1 MKIYYTLGENVKFCY
16 QRREIQT
23 DSDVTRLGGREA
35 DILLLLL
42 EFSNVVLSKS
52 FINERVWGDVLVAE
66 TSLTKAISN
75 IRKALSK
82 YSKISCEL
90 KTFSKQGYV
99 LVMENDLKEANDQT
113 NESEFKKNNS
123 LMENSSAQKLRS
135 SNSEHHTFSFWST
148 NFFQMTLIAFSTSII
163 TVTAELIAFKLHL
176 F

>member
-1 MKIYYTLGENVKFCY
+1 
-16 QRREIQT
+16 
-23 DSDVTRLGGREA
+23 
-35 DILLLLL
+35 
-42 EFSNVVLSKS
+42 LSKS

-99 LVMENDLKEANDQT
+99 LVIENDLEEASELTKQ
-113 NESEFKKNNS
+113 SEFKNPNP
-123 LMENSSAQKLRS
+123 LVENSSAQKLRS
-135 SNSEHHTFSFWST
+135 ANREHNTFSFWST

>member
-1 MKIYYTLGENVKFCY
+1 MKMYHSIGGGVEFCY

-23 DSDVTRLGGREA
+23 SSDVTKLGGREA

-42 EFSNVVLSKS
+42 EFPNVVLSKS

-99 LVMENDLKEANDQT
+99 LVIENDLEEASELTKQ
-113 NESEFKKNNS
+113 SEFKNPNP
-123 LMENSSAQKLRS
+123 LVENSSAQKLRS
-135 SNSEHHTFSFWST
+135 ANREHNTFSFWST

-163 TVTAELIAFKLHL
+163 TVAAELIAFKLHL

>member
-1 MKIYYTLGENVKFCY
+1 MKMYHSIGGGVRFCY

-23 DSDVTRLGGREA
+23 SSDVTKLGGREA

-42 EFSNVVLSKS
+42 EFPNVVLSKS

-99 LVMENDLKEANDQT
+99 LVIENNLEEASELTKQ
-113 NESEFKKNNS
+113 SEFKNPNP
-123 LMENSSAQKLRS
+123 LVENSSAQKLRS
-135 SNSEHHTFSFWST
+135 ANREHNTFSFWST
-148 NFFQMTLIAFSTSII
+148 NFFQMILIAFSTSII
-163 TVTAELIAFKLHL
+163 TVAAELIAFKLHL

>member
-1 MKIYYTLGENVKFCY
+1 MYYTLGENVRFCY

-23 DSDVTRLGGREA
+23 NSGVTKLGGREA

-42 EFSNVVLSKS
+42 EFSNVVVSKS

-99 LVMENDLKEANDQT
+99 LVVEGDLEEVSDHTK
-113 NESEFKKNNS
+113 ESEFKKNNS
-123 LMENSSAQKLRS
+123 LVENSSAQKLRS
-135 SNSEHHTFSFWST
+135 ANCKHHAFSFWYI
-148 NFFQMTLIAFSTSII
+148 NLLQMTLIAFVTSII
-163 TVTAELIAFKLHL
+163 TVATELIAFKLNL

>member
-1 MKIYYTLGENVKFCY
+1 MKMYHSIGDGVEFCY

-23 DSDVTRLGGREA
+23 SSDVTKLGGREA

-42 EFSNVVLSKS
+42 EFPNVVLSKS

-99 LVMENDLKEANDQT
+99 LVIENDLEEASELTKQ
-113 NESEFKKNNS
+113 SEFKNPNP
-123 LMENSSAQKLRS
+123 LVENSSAQKLRS
-135 SNSEHHTFSFWST
+135 ANREHNTFSFWST

-163 TVTAELIAFKLHL
+163 TVAAELIAFKLHL

>member
-1 MKIYYTLGENVKFCY
+1 MKMYYSIGDGVEFCY

-23 DSDVTRLGGREA
+23 SSDVTKLGGREA

-42 EFSNVVLSKS
+42 EFPNVVLSKS

-99 LVMENDLKEANDQT
+99 LVIENDLEEASELTKQ
-113 NESEFKKNNS
+113 SEFKNPNP
-123 LMENSSAQKLRS
+123 LVENSSAQKLRS
-135 SNSEHHTFSFWST
+135 ANREHNTSSFWST

>member
-1 MKIYYTLGENVKFCY
+1 MIMYHPLGCGVKFCY
-16 QRREIQT
+16 QKREIQSST
-23 DSDVTRLGGREA
+23 DVTKLGGREA

-42 EFSNVVLSKS
+42 ENPNVVLSKS
-52 FINERVWGDVLVAE
+52 IINERVWGDVLVAE

-99 LVMENDLKEANDQT
+99 LAMENGLEEASDQT

-135 SNSEHHTFSFWST
+135 ANSEHHTFSFWST
-148 NFFQMTLIAFSTSII
+148 NVFQMTLIAFSTSII